1 MEINNLKSKYE
12 EIISKDKTVSKVDYY
27 KNNQKVKKA
36 KKKFEKEQRFLE
48 KLKKSNDTNQ

>member
-12 EIISKDKTVSKVDYY
+12 EIISKDKTVSKVEYY